1 MFTQTKVGTPY
12 YMCPELIKGLSYN
25 EKVDVWSVGCII
37 YEMAN
42 LKPPFQATNLIE
54 LGNKIDKG
62 TFD

>member
-1 MFTQTKVGTPY
+1 
-12 YMCPELIKGLSYN
+12 MCPELIKGLSYN